1 LEDDMSDKTTTGGAE
16 RTRALRRL
24 RELITALDLRVPH
37 IERAGE
43 IAIARDAAALKKQ
56 ALARIA
62 QLEKRRD
69 RK

>member
-1 LEDDMSDKTTTGGAE
+1 MSDKTTTGGAE

-62 QLEKRRD
+62 QLEKRGD

>member
-1 LEDDMSDKTTTGGAE
+1 MSDKTTAGGAE
-16 RTRALRRL
+16 RTGALRRL
-24 RELITALDLRVPH
+24 RELITALDRRVPH

-62 QLEKRRD
+62 QLEKRGERG
-69 RK
+69 

>member
-1 LEDDMSDKTTTGGAE
+1 MGDKTTASSAE

-24 RELITALDLRVPH
+24 RELITVLDLRVPH

-43 IAIARDAAALKKQ
+43 TAIARDAAALRKQ

-62 QLEKRRD
+62 QLEKRGE

>member
-1 LEDDMSDKTTTGGAE
+1 MSDKTTAAGAE

-24 RELITALDLRVPH
+24 RELITALDLRVPR

-43 IAIARDAAALKKQ
+43 IAIARDAAALRKQ

-62 QLEKRRD
+62 QLEKRGE

>member
-1 LEDDMSDKTTTGGAE
+1 MRDNTPARDAE

-43 IAIARDAAALKKQ
+43 IAIARDAAALRKQ

-62 QLEKRRD
+62 QLEKRAARG
-69 RK
+69 

>member
-1 LEDDMSDKTTTGGAE
+1 MGDKTTASSAE

-43 IAIARDAAALKKQ
+43 TAIARDAAALRKQ

-62 QLEKRRD
+62 QLEKRVE

>member
-1 LEDDMSDKTTTGGAE
+1 MGDKTTASSAE

-43 IAIARDAAALKKQ
+43 TAIARDAAALRKQ

-62 QLEKRRD
+62 QLEKRGE